1 MSRVFLDT
9 NVIIYLLEDYG
20 ELSLSATELA
30 QKMIDRGD
38 EVVTSTMTIGEV
50 MVKPLA
56 IGDQVLERK
65 YRQLF
70 DSPEVELMNFDR
82 TAAMLYA
89 VIRQDKKIKSPDA
102 IQLACA
108 AAARCDLFITNDDR
122 LSKKVVP
129 GIQFIVSL
137 DRVPI

>member
-9 NVIIYLLEDYG
+9 NLIIYLLEDYG
-20 ELSLSATELA
+20 ELSVITARFA
-30 QKMIDRGD
+30 QRMIERGD
-38 EVVTSTMTIGEV
+38 TVVTSMMTVGEV

-56 IGDQVLERK
+56 IGDQVLLHK

-70 DSPEVELMNFDR
+70 DAPDVELISFNRME
-82 TAAMLYA
+82 AMEYA
-89 VIRQDKKIKSPDA
+89 KVRGDKSIKSPDA

-108 AAARCDLFITNDDR
+108 SVAKCDLFVTNDDR
-122 LSKKVVP
+122 LSKKVIP